1 MRIQAE
7 ANLSALIESTEDL
20 IWSVDPRLRLITF
33 NRAFKEYFDRNFGG
47 PVAPGMS
54 VRELH
59 PPALAV
65 FWLQL
70 YERSLSGKTFSTE
83 HTIVDGRTL
92 EISFSPIVV
101 DGETTGVSV
110 FGKDIT
116 ERKKA
121 ESALRK
127 AEADLTALIEST
139 QDLIWSVDLNFRLTT
154 FNNALREHF
163 EKNYRG
169 SLQLGMCAEEL
180 VEPERR
186 QLMPTLYRRALAEGT
201 FRTEFGLS
209 DGRILEM
216 AFNPII
222 VDGKTTG
229 VSVFGKDITE
239 RRAAE
244 KKYQDIFD
252 GALEGFFLTTP
263 EGKAITANRALAEML
278 GYDSPQELVA
288 RITDTAHDL
297 WADPEERASFARQ
310 IEEQGFVRGREC
322 RFKRKDGSTL
332 WIMLNCRCM
341 RNAKGELIC
350 FEGSIQDIT
359 ERKQAEQRLAKVAEE
374 LRVSEERYRAAFQMN
389 LDSIDICHLEDG
401 KFVDVNNA
409 FLHTLGFERDEVIG
423 HTAKELGI
431 WENPADRQKML
442 EVVRLNSFCHNL
454 EAPYRTKD
462 GTLRWG
468 LLSVSPIEMNGVPSI
483 LSVTRDITDAK
494 AAKDLLTAAAEALR
508 LSEERYRTVFQTCPD
523 AVMISQRSD
532 GVILDANQTFLDLTG
547 YERNELVGHTTTEL
561 GIWGSA
567 GDRQKLVD
575 ELLHNT
581 EFRDF
586 EVQFR
591 GKNRETFWVRLN
603 ASMIE
608 IGGTRCMLA
617 FAQDISAA
625 KEAKD
630 LLTAAAEALRLS
642 EERYRTAFQ
651 TSLDAINI
659 TRMDDGKF
667 VDCNQALLDV
677 LGYEREELI
686 GKTTLQLGVW
696 ADTRDR
702 TTMTNQ
708 VRQNGSCRGLEV
720 QFKKKNG
727 ELFWGVTSA
736 SAMEVDGVP
745 CILSITRDL
754 SDVKAAQSEIRSL
767 AYYDPLTGLPNRR
780 LLMERLR
787 QTLAAGGPDGRLRA
801 LLFVEL
807 DNFKMLN
814 ETIGHLTG
822 DLLLMEVARRIVTCT
837 READIAS
844 RFGGDE
850 FALLLEDLS
859 EIAEDAAAQ
868 AKTVA
873 EKIQDSIGL
882 PFLLAGREC
891 LTTASIGITVFGTD
905 REGISELI
913 QEADIALYQATSA
926 GRNTIRFFSPALQTA
941 VNARATLE
949 EDLRQAIKAM
959 QFLLYYQPQ
968 VARGRLVGAEALIR
982 WQHPTRGL
990 VRPDEFIPL
999 AEETGL
1005 ILPLGDWVLES
1016 ACVQL
1021 AAWAGRKQS
1030 AHLSLAVNISAL
1042 QFRQPGFVAT
1052 VLSALER
1059 SGANPKNLKLEL
1071 TESMLVENI
1080 EEVIAKMTELKKHG
1094 VSFALDDF
1102 GTGYSSLAY
1111 LKRLPLGLLKID
1123 RAFVRDMLVDVTSG
1137 AIAQTIISLGR
1148 AMGLSVIA
1156 EGVESEEQRGFLAG
1170 LGCHTFQG
1178 FLFSPPLPLEQFE
1191 ALLLL

>member
-70 YERSLSGKTFSTE
+70 YERSLSGKTFSIERTL
-83 HTIVDGRTL
+83 VDGRTL

-121 ESALRK
+121 ESKLRK

-139 QDLIWSVDLNFRLTT
+139 QDLIWSVDLDFRLTT
-154 FNNALREHF
+154 FNKALREHF
-163 EKNYRG
+163 EKNYQG

-209 DGRILEM
+209 DCRILEM

-949 EDLRQAIKAM
+949 EDLRQAIKAR

-1021 AAWAGRKQS
+1021 ASWAGRKQS

-1042 QFRQPGFVAT
+1042 QFRQSGFVAT